1 MPSIA
6 ATPLLLSS
14 PSLFPPCLVPL
25 AYSAL
30 PFLLRVSRILGID
43 IPIFSAFPRCE
54 ALQCYAGFSHTLP
67 TLSSFSPML
76 RVQKARMRH
85 CMVLVLHLSYISP
98 SP

>member
-25 AYSAL
+25 AYFAL

-43 IPIFSAFPRCE
+43 IPIFSAFRRCT
-54 ALQCYAGFSHTLP
+54 AQQCYSGFSHTLP
-67 TLSSFSPML
+67 TLSSFSPMF
-76 RVQKARMRH
+76 RIQKARMRH
-85 CMVLVLHLSYISP
+85 YMVLVLHLLYSSRSP
-98 SP
+98 